1 MDRVISTLA
10 SIMLSGLVL
19 ATAWVFSGGLY
30 WMQGRQRPILEVVA
44 MLGGPLGFW
53 GGVALLVGVVL
64 TTYGLHQ
71 TLNYYTALII
81 IRTMIRTGQP
91 RESIARRIE
100 KFRLSRPMKE
110 RLLAA
115 IEPKATRNSKP
126 AARN

>member
-1 MDRVISTLA
+1 VDRVISTLA

-19 ATAWVFSGGLY
+19 ATAWVFSGGLD
-30 WMQGRQRPILEVVA
+30 WMEGRQRPILEVIA

-64 TTYGLHQ
+64 ATYGVHQ

-81 IRTMIRTGQP
+81 IKVMIKTGQP
-91 RESIARRIE
+91 RESILRRIE
-100 KFRLSRPMKE
+100 KFHLSAPMKE

-115 IEPKATRNSKP
+115 IRPKETPNS
-126 AARN
+126 

>member
-1 MDRVISTLA
+1 VDRVISTLA

-30 WMQGRQRPILEVVA
+30 WMEGRQRPILEVIA

-64 TTYGLHQ
+64 ATYGVHQ

-81 IRTMIRTGQP
+81 IKVMIKTGQP
-91 RESIARRIE
+91 RESILRRIE
-100 KFRLSRPMKE
+100 KFHLSAPMKE

-115 IEPKATRNSKP
+115 IRPKETPNS
-126 AARN
+126 